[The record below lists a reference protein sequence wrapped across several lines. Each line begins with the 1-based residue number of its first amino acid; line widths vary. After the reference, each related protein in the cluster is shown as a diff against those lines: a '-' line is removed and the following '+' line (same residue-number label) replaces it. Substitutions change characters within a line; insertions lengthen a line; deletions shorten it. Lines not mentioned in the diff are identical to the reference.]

1 MNPFTVLPV
10 WALFLTTVALCL
22 LAVEAGFRIG
32 RRRRSLEH
40 KDTEKSVGTMVGATL
55 GLLAFM
61 LAFTFGSA
69 AARFGVRKQLVI
81 DDANAVQAA
90 YLRADWLPAPHAEE
104 IQNLLEEY
112 VDLRVAAKQH
122 EIQAVISRSEEIQDE
137 IWARAVALG
146 LENPEQW
153 TVEDFSK
160 SVNLLIDR
168 HNTRMVISLY
178 RPIPSAIVHALN
190 SLLLLGMCMV
200 GYQMGLTSDRR
211 TVASGLLV
219 VAFAVVVTLIAEL
232 DRVQSSLLQI
242 NQRAMIEVQ
251 NDIRQHSAK

>member
-1 MNPFTVLPV
+1 MNPFTFLPV

-90 YLRADWLPAPHAEE
+90 FLRAELLPAPHAKE

-168 HNTRMVISLY
+168 HNTRMIISLY
-178 RPIPSAIVHALN
+178 RPIP
-190 SLLLLGMCMV
+190 
-200 GYQMGLTSDRR
+200 
-211 TVASGLLV
+211 
-219 VAFAVVVTLIAEL
+219 
-232 DRVQSSLLQI
+232 
-242 NQRAMIEVQ
+242 
-251 NDIRQHSAK
+251 